1 MPTITLHPAVVLE
14 SICEVASVDG
24 SHPYSNAIGK
34 GTDSSDYAQ
43 WYMVTGGAARTKVF
57 YTFDLSEIPENA
69 TITSVTCKAKCQCDN
84 DSAFRGGNNSI
95 SLYSGSTQKAKT
107 DGNQAFGTTAS
118 VVEVP
123 ETTWTRD
130 ELNSLNLLISGAR
143 GYLSTNT
150 SYWMRLY
157 GADLTVTYELPPEG
171 PTLYLKQNGA
181 YTACSVAYKKVNG
194 VWVEQTDIENLF
206 DESKTYISM

>member
-14 SICEVASVDG
+14 STCEVASVDG
-24 SHPYSNAIGK
+24 SHPYSNVIGK

-57 YTFDLSEIPENA
+57 YSFDLSEIPENA
-69 TITSVTCKAKCQCDN
+69 TITSVICKAKCQCEN
-84 DSAFRGGNNSI
+84 SSSFGGGNNNVG
-95 SLYSGSTQKAKT
+95 LYSGSTEKVRT
-107 DGNQAFGTTAS
+107 GGIQAFGTTAS

-130 ELNSLNLLISGAR
+130 ELNSLNLVIHGAR
-143 GYLSTNT
+143 GYLNTST

-157 GADLTVTYELPPEG
+157 GADLTVTYEIPSEG

-181 YTACSVAYKKVNG
+181 YTTCSVTYKKVNG

>member
-43 WYMVTGGAARTKVF
+43 WYMVTGGSAPTKVF
-57 YTFDLSEIPENA
+57 YSFDLSEIPKNA
-69 TITSVTCKAKCQCDN
+69 TITSVTCKAKCQCEN
-84 DSAFRGGNNSI
+84 GSVFRGGKNVI
-95 SLYSGSTQKAKT
+95 HLYCGSTKKAST
-107 DGNQAFGTTAS
+107 DGTQAFGTTAS
-118 VVEVP
+118 IVEVP

-130 ELNSLNLLISGAR
+130 ELNSLNLLIFGSR
-143 GYLSTNT
+143 GFLSTNT

-157 GADLTVTYELPPEG
+157 GADLTVTYEVPPEG